1 MRYKLHSSITI
12 NKYKW
17 CCSDLSSNP
26 NAIEFLEQNMDI
38 LEMYPENIHW
48 RWLAEYNRNSFHILK
63 NNMERIHLNRYY
75 SPILRNPE
83 IFESFYD
90 YPLIKKNMDI
100 LREDMMKKLF
110 HPKNIDIFSG
120 WVFEQNSS
128 SEIDDNDTD

>member
-1 MRYKLHSSITI
+1 MTKLYKTI
-12 NKYKW
+12 VI
-17 CCSDLSSNP
+17 DLSINENALSINE
-26 NAIEFLEQNMDI
+26 NAIHI

-120 WVFEQNSS
+120 WVFEQNSL